1 MVIIVQLLIPIMI
14 CMSVC
19 DSKLQRQMLIQ
30 IAEANS
36 NTCFRSGVLNYFFYL
51 KGHQTSRGS
60 GLGPSSV
67 SVPNKLWELRK
78 FRYNAFKK
86 TTAHGIW
93 QVSISASNHREI
105 GQTCNWLVELIETC
119 QVLLENVLK
128 QLSLRHVTK
137 QPQSKALYN
146 VKYRGFF

>member
-119 QVLLENVLK
+119 QVLLENVK
-128 QLSLRHVTK
+128 QLSLCHVTK
-137 QPQSKALYN
+137 QLQSKALYPE
-146 VKYRGFF
+146 